1 MELDKEE
8 ILKNIKSFLGAKNE
22 LAIKEAEHQIKIFK
36 AILDKE
42 VENYKNQDDG
52 IDVKTDP
59 KEDPKNIELLNVIK
73 DYNENQE
80 KEKAKKLK
88 IENKNIEIKK
98 SILKEFENLVNS
110 KEKLSE
116 LATGIKEIREK
127 WNKSATVSSKIDHN
141 FQKEFSKLNES
152 FNYNFNIYKELKEND
167 LKRNF
172 SLKNQIIHELKELNS
187 INDIKKIQLELKL
200 IQNKWEEIGPT
211 FKEHWGDLKKNYWNE
226 INSIQKTIREY
237 YNNFKN
243 SLKENLEAKN
253 KLISKAKELLSE
265 DNSDFKKT
273 EAISKQ
279 FKKLQEDWKKIGPV
293 PKNVNEKIWTEF
305 RSIADDFFSKRKQ
318 TFDLEKNKLKGN
330 YDQKHLLIEKAKNYV
345 DNIDKDSNPE
355 LIKELQNQWKKIGH
369 AGRFAEQKLWKKFRT
384 HCDEF
389 FELKN
394 KNRKEILSKEKD
406 NLKTKILLTEKF
418 KKSTNTGFS
427 DIKKFVEE
435 FQKIGQTPRKSA
447 GKILKD
453 FEETVYSFT
462 KKNKL
467 KKEEVFQI
475 EKALKSSF
483 LSNSS
488 DPDKAFIDEKNRLN
502 RLINSTIKETTQLE
516 NNLSFFSNTKGKM
529 FEDFEQKITNNKE
542 KIISLKGELKNL
554 SEAYHKK

>member
-8 ILKNIKSFLGAKNE
+8 ILKNIKSFLGAKND

-42 VENYKNQDDG
+42 VENYKNQDNSVDG
-52 IDVKTDP
+52 KLDP
-59 KEDPKNIELLNVIK
+59 REDPKNIELLNVIK
-73 DYNENQE
+73 DYKKNQE

-88 IENKNIEIKK
+88 VENKNIEIKK

-187 INDIKKIQLELKL
+187 INDVKKIQLELKL

-226 INSIQKTIREY
+226 INSIQKTIREH

-253 KLISKAKELLSE
+253 KLILKAKELLSE

-293 PKNVNEKIWTEF
+293 PKNVNEKIWKEF

-330 YDQKHLLIEKAKNYV
+330 YDQKHLLIVKAKNYV
-345 DNIDKDSNPE
+345 DNIDKNNNPE
-355 LIKELQNQWKKIGH
+355 LIKELQSQWKKIGH

-384 HCDEF
+384 HCDAF

-406 NLKTKILLTEKF
+406 NLKTKLLLIEKF
-418 KKSTNTGFS
+418 KESTNTSIS
-427 DIKKFVEE
+427 DIKKFIEE
-435 FQKIGQTPRKSA
+435 FQEIGQTPRKSA

-475 EKALKSSF
+475 KKSLKSSF

-488 DPDKAFIDEKNRLN
+488 DPDKAFTDEKNRLN

-542 KIISLKGELKNL
+542 KIMSLKRELKNL

>member
-8 ILKNIKSFLGAKNE
+8 ILKNINSFLGAKNE

-42 VENYKNQDDG
+42 LENYKNQDDG
-52 IDVKTDP
+52 VDGKLDP

-73 DYNENQE
+73 DYKKNQE

-88 IENKNIEIKK
+88 VENKNIEIKK

-187 INDIKKIQLELKL
+187 INDVKKIQLELKL

-253 KLISKAKELLSE
+253 KLILKAKELLSE
-265 DNSDFKKT
+265 DNSDLKKT

-293 PKNVNEKIWTEF
+293 PRNVNEKIWTEF
-305 RSIADDFFSKRKQ
+305 RSIADEFFSKRKQ

-330 YDQKHLLIEKAKNYV
+330 YDQKHLLIVKAKNYV
-345 DNIDKDSNPE
+345 NNIDKNNNPE

-384 HCDEF
+384 HCDDF

-406 NLKTKILLTEKF
+406 NLKTKILLIEKF
-418 KKSTNTGFS
+418 KESKNTGFS
-427 DIKKFVEE
+427 DIKKFIEE

-475 EKALKSSF
+475 EKSLKSSF